1 MTKLTNSE
9 QGINWI
15 VDRNCS
21 LQHSQ
26 DKKLYFIRETTQEN
40 AKPRKRKVK
49 FTTMED
55 RLISGLK
62 GHKTYELRNHHSY
75 PQRIQL
81 PKISSTEP

>member
-1 MTKLTNSE
+1 MSKLTNSE

-15 VDRNCS
+15 VYRNCS

-26 DKKLYFIRETTQEN
+26 DKKLDFIRETTPEN

-55 RLISGLK
+55 RLICSGLK
-62 GHKTYELRNHHSY
+62 GPYTLLNGKRY
-75 PQRIQL
+75 
-81 PKISSTEP
+81 